1 MPTKKRG
8 KGSRSTARQRASR
21 PAAAARRSKRSAPA
35 MRKKTAPRARTK
47 ASASAGSK
55 GPAAG
60 AAGRELATLK
70 REKSALEKRLTDT
83 VREIG
88 QLRHHEARAAQLER
102 QLKERDETI
111 AQLRTQLGSLRSRE
125 LAPED
130 DEAQPSLALGSR
142 SVDDIDEFADDEV
155 QDDDDELI

>member
-1 MPTKKRG
+1 MPKKAVPRTRA
-8 KGSRSTARQRASR
+8 KGAS
-21 PAAAARRSKRSAPA
+21 SSG
-35 MRKKTAPRARTK
+35 RKAT
-47 ASASAGSK
+47 
-55 GPAAG
+55 AAG
-60 AAGRELATLK
+60 ATSRELATLK

-88 QLRHHEARAAQLER
+88 QLRHHETRAAQLER

-111 AQLRTQLGSLRSRE
+111 AQLRAQVGSLRNRG
-125 LAPED
+125 LAEN

-142 SVDDIDEFADDEV
+142 SVDDIDEFGDEEV

>member
-8 KGSRSTARQRASR
+8 KGSRSTVRRSR
-21 PAAAARRSKRSAPA
+21 PAATARRSKRSAPA
-35 MRKKTAPRARTK
+35 TRKKTAPRARAK
-47 ASASAGSK
+47 GASNAGAK
-55 GPAAG
+55 RPAAG
-60 AAGRELATLK
+60 AASRELVTLK

-111 AQLRTQLGSLRSRE
+111 AQLRTQLGNLRSRE
-125 LAPED
+125 LAPEE

-142 SVDDIDEFADDEV
+142 SVDDLDEFADDEV